1 MVSKHPPPSNSGRPV
16 STAPMGRAEPP
27 QEDDRPFAE
36 IRKNVGDVV
45 RMLVVHRW
53 MFFVPFCMVSSAAFL
68 ASLRY
73 PRLYSASTSFERR
86 NDPVMMNL
94 PMSAGAASFKFFR
107 NTMVQ
112 DLTSVDTL
120 GEVVEV
126 LGLIPNPARN
136 EDGTYTE
143 SAAKQRDGLARSLS
157 ATLTVTTTSPSELVD
172 IIKISYTGP
181 DATIGRKLVDQVKR
195 TYIRRT
201 MEWIQKFLVR
211 QRDYFLAEQ
220 QEVGKTLLQAQRE
233 ETRLKL
239 ANPFVNPSDP
249 SALALKLA
257 QLESEKRELGLRR
270 RDYETELSVFKQ
282 TLAAV
287 GTPTLAENQAPE
299 SHSTWFDTDV
309 FRLSTEMAAIDREI
323 QKLHDTRGMTDQH
336 PDIQEKLAR
345 RRRLEEQLAG
355 RQTVVESGDAQPSL
369 APPIAPRTTDLSAAF
384 PGAQADRARL
394 IVQAAAQ
401 ESKIKD
407 LDISLRTNE
416 EALVGIR
423 QAKDELF
430 DRQEEFSSASQAVTK
445 AKERFVQ
452 LESTVADIEPAIKAV
467 EQDRLLQF
475 SEGPSARGSMI
486 PVSPRASTVML
497 LATVAGLVAGV
508 ICVILG
514 ELFDNVFRSSGQVAR
529 SLGLPMLEAIDEI
542 VTVQDRRKALIR
554 RLVVSPILVLSCV
567 ALTGLAGSMAYLS
580 ISQPWTYQSLRKI
593 PNAAIRLFVET
604 DDPGSR

>member
-1 MVSKHPPPSNSGRPV
+1 
-16 STAPMGRAEPP
+16 
-27 QEDDRPFAE
+27 
-36 IRKNVGDVV
+36 
-45 RMLVVHRW
+45 MLVLHRW

-120 GEVVEV
+120 SEVVEV
-126 LGLIPNPARN
+126 LGLIPNAARN
-136 EDGTYTE
+136 DDGTYAE
-143 SAAKQRDGLARSLS
+143 ASAKQRDALARSLS
-157 ATLTVTTTSPSELVD
+157 STLTVTTTSPSELVD
-172 IIKISYTGP
+172 IIKISYTGA
-181 DATIGRKLVDQVKR
+181 DANIGRRLVDQVKR

-220 QEVGKTLLQAQRE
+220 QEVEKTLLEAQRN
-233 ETRLKL
+233 ETQLKL

-257 QLESEKRELGLRR
+257 QLESEKRELLLRR
-270 RDYETELSVFKQ
+270 RDYDTELSVLKQ

-287 GTPTLAENQAPE
+287 GTPTATESQPSESQA
-299 SHSTWFDTDV
+299 TWFDADV

-323 QKLHDTRGMTDQH
+323 QKLHETRGMTDQH
-336 PDIQEKLAR
+336 PDIQEKLAQR
-345 RRRLEEQLAG
+345 RRIEEQLAG
-355 RQTVVESGDAQPSL
+355 RQSVVGNEDSGADAVPAMAS
-369 APPIAPRTTDLSAAF
+369 PITPRTFDVAAAF

-407 LDISLRTNE
+407 IDISLHSNE
-416 EALVGIR
+416 EALVSIR
-423 QAKDELF
+423 KAKEELF
-430 DRQEEFSSASQAVTK
+430 ERQGEFSGAAQAVAK
-445 AKERFVQ
+445 AKERFAQ

-475 SEGPSARGSMI
+475 SEGPSARGSVI

-542 VTVQDRRKALIR
+542 VTVQDRRKALLR

-593 PNAAIRLFVET
+593 PNAALRLFVET
-604 DDPGSR
+604 DDPGNG

>member
-1 MVSKHPPPSNSGRPV
+1 MSKLPPPSNSARPV
-16 STAPMGRAEPP
+16 STTAPGRSELP

-45 RMLVVHRW
+45 RMIVLHRW
-53 MFFVPFCMVSSAAFL
+53 MFFVPFCMVSSAAFV

-73 PRLYSASTSFERR
+73 PRLYTASTSFERR

-112 DLTSVDTL
+112 DLTSVETL

-126 LGLIPNPARN
+126 LGLIPNPSRN
-136 EDGTYTE
+136 DDGTYTE
-143 SAAKQRDGLARSLS
+143 AAAKQRDSLARSLAS
-157 ATLTVTTTSPSELVD
+157 TLTVTTTSPSELVD
-172 IIKISYTGP
+172 IIKIAYTGADP
-181 DATIGRKLVDQVKR
+181 TIGRRLVDQVKR

-201 MEWIQKFLVR
+201 MEWIQSFLVR

-220 QEVGKTLLQAQRE
+220 QEVEKTLLQAQRE
-233 ETRLKL
+233 ETQLKL
-239 ANPFVNPSDP
+239 SNPFVNPSDP
-249 SALALKLA
+249 SAVALKLS
-257 QLESEKRELGLRR
+257 QLEAERRELLLRR
-270 RDYETELSVFKQ
+270 REYESELSVLKQ

-287 GTPTLAENQAPE
+287 GPTSIDE
-299 SHSTWFDTDV
+299 SPAIESPPTWFDSDLY
-309 FRLSTEMAAIDREI
+309 RMSTEIAAIDRDI
-323 QKLHDTRGMTDQH
+323 QKLRETRGMTDQH
-336 PDIQEKLAR
+336 PEIQEKLAQR
-345 RRRLEEQLAG
+345 RRIEEQLAG
-355 RQTVVESGDAQPSL
+355 RPVHSEAPDVASFAPLTV
-369 APPIAPRTTDLSAAF
+369 PRTSSVQAIL

-394 IVQAAAQ
+394 MVQAAAQ
-401 ESKIKD
+401 ESKLKD
-407 LDISLRTNE
+407 IDISLQSNE
-416 EALVGIR
+416 EALAAIR
-423 QAKDELF
+423 KAKDELF
-430 DRQEEFSSASQAVTK
+430 ERQEEFASAAQAVSK
-445 AKERFVQ
+445 AKERYAQ
-452 LESTVADIEPAIKAV
+452 LESTVAEIEPAIKAV

-497 LATVAGLVAGV
+497 LGTVAGLVAGV

-542 VTVQDRRKALIR
+542 VTAQDRRKSLIR
-554 RLVVSPILVLSCV
+554 RLVVSPVLVLSCMAMTV
-567 ALTGLAGSMAYLS
+567 LAGSMAYLS

-593 PNAAIRLFVET
+593 PNAALRLFVET
-604 DDPGSR
+604 EHSGGG